1 MFRLSL
7 FIGVAFFGVFAATDL
22 LAQSPARPANS
33 PSPSATPAPPTPSEE
48 TLINGMNAA
57 ELQQAIS
64 LLRSNYL
71 NPDALNETELNRA
84 TLEGL
89 MQRIGRGVVLMPN
102 GKAET
107 SGAGNPFYGEILEGH
122 VGYLRLG
129 ALAHTN
135 LQAMDS
141 QLQTFTTKKVDAV
154 VIDLRA
160 STASADFAA
169 ASEFAQRFC
178 PKGKTLFTLRK
189 PTLKQEKTFTSDR
202 DPSYQGLI
210 LVLADGETSG
220 AAEALAGV
228 LHLYNKALILGQPTA
243 GRAVEYSD
251 LSLASGKVLRVAVGE
266 AVLPEGRPLF
276 PEGVKPD
283 LSVEMSAMEKR
294 EVFQQSLSKGMGP
307 FVFENER
314 PHLNEAALLAGK
326 NPELEAM
333 EISQQRRGRAPETT
347 RDVVL
352 QRALDLITSLA
363 VYQQR

>member
-7 FIGVAFFGVFAATDL
+7 LIGLTLFGLFAATDL
-22 LAQSPARPANS
+22 LAQLPGRPANS
-33 PSPSATPAPPTPSEE
+33 PSPSATPVPPSPNGE
-48 TLINGMNAA
+48 TLINSMNAA

-89 MQRIGRGVVLMPN
+89 MQRIGRGVMLMPN
-102 GKAET
+102 GKTET

-129 ALAHTN
+129 ALAHPN
-135 LQAMDS
+135 LQAMDA
-141 QLQTFTTKKVDAV
+141 QLQTFATKKVDAI

-202 DPSYQGLI
+202 DPSYTGLI
-210 LVLADGETSG
+210 VVLADGETSG

-283 LSVEMSAMEKR
+283 LSVEMPAVEKR

>member
-1 MFRLSL
+1 MLQFRLLQFCAVVGLSTAT
-7 FIGVAFFGVFAATDL
+7 GVI
-22 LAQSPARPANS
+22 AQSPTRAASS
-33 PSPSATPAPPTPSEE
+33 PSPSAAPVQPSPAAE

-89 MQRIGRGVVLMPN
+89 MQRIGRGVLLMPG
-102 GKAET
+102 GKADA
-107 SGAGNPFYGEILEGH
+107 SGTANPFYNEIIEGH
-122 VGYLRLG
+122 IGYLRLG
-129 ALAHTN
+129 ALTQTN

-141 QLQTFTTKKVDAV
+141 QLQTFAAKKVDAV
-154 VIDLRA
+154 VVDLRA
-160 STASADFAA
+160 STASADFAMA
-169 ASEFAQRFC
+169 AEFAQRFC

-189 PTLKQEKTFTSDR
+189 PTLKQEKNFTAER

-210 LVLADGETSG
+210 VVLADGETSG

-228 LHLYNKALILGQPTA
+228 LRLYNKALIIGQPTA

-251 LSLASGKVLRVAVGE
+251 LSLASGKILRVAVGE

-283 LSVEMSAMEKR
+283 LSVEMSPLEKR
-294 EVFQQSLSKGMGP
+294 DIFQQSVSKGMGP

-333 EISQQRRGRAPETT
+333 EVSQQRRSRPENA

>member
-1 MFRLSL
+1 MFRLCL
-7 FIGVAFFGVFAATDL
+7 LIGLAFFALSAATNL
-22 LAQSPARPANS
+22 LAQSPARPGNS
-33 PSPSATPAPPTPSEE
+33 PSPSAAPAQPSPSAE

-89 MQRIGRGVVLMPN
+89 MQRIGRGVMLMPN
-102 GKAET
+102 GKTET
-107 SGAGNPFYGEILEGH
+107 SGAANPFYGEIIEGH
-122 VGYLRLG
+122 IGYLRLG
-129 ALAHTN
+129 ALVHAN

-141 QLQTFTTKKVDAV
+141 QLQTFTNKKVDAV

-160 STASADFAA
+160 STASADFPV

-202 DPSYQGLI
+202 DPSYQGLM

-228 LHLYNKALILGQPTA
+228 LHLYNKALIIGQPTA

-251 LSLASGKVLRVAVGE
+251 LSLASGKILRVAVGE

-283 LSVEMSAMEKR
+283 LSVEMSAVEKR

-333 EISQQRRGRAPETT
+333 EVSQQRRGRPAETA